1 MAETVKKMRQNEFI
15 FLDCR
20 LESNWASYVIRFA
33 VGAIRDVSLN
43 YHKLFI
49 LFFFL
54 KVQHFFRLNVKK
66 ILELVEQQPKELGYR
81 WWEYE
86 ERRWYEEATKEKTKS
101 LPGYPWMSWQVEN
114 PSLSQHIPEN
124 CDFPERFRESF
135 CEDQIWMYTTRPT
148 ATNLLH

>member
-1 MAETVKKMRQNEFI
+1 MKKMRQNEFI

-49 LFFFL
+49 LCFFLL

-66 ILELVEQQPKELGYR
+66 ILELVEQQPKELSYR
-81 WWEYE
+81 
-86 ERRWYEEATKEKTKS
+86 
-101 LPGYPWMSWQVEN
+101 
-114 PSLSQHIPEN
+114 
-124 CDFPERFRESF
+124 
-135 CEDQIWMYTTRPT
+135 
-148 ATNLLH
+148 